1 MTLITELLNII
12 RKPQTIQLRLE
23 NSLSIITVCEK
34 KKSEKGLISEM
45 NNVDDSINSL
55 NMEQVRN
62 MKPSEIITHF
72 FEENFESEITDK
84 QMEDFLQAF
93 RPLRAP

>member
-1 MTLITELLNII
+1 MSVTLITELLNIL

-55 NMEQVRN
+55 LAEATSNLTTVQ
-62 MKPSEIITHF
+62 
-72 FEENFESEITDK
+72 
-84 QMEDFLQAF
+84 
-93 RPLRAP
+93 